1 MLSPTLSTLRLFLH
15 VLGAAVWVGGQV
27 VLAGMVPQVRKQSPA
42 ALKAI
47 THGFARLAIPGLFLV
62 FVTGIWSM
70 FEIDFSDRGAE
81 FQGTVMVKVLLAV
94 LSGLFAAVH
103 IRGTSK
109 LAIAVGG
116 ALGLLTALAAL
127 FLGILLH
134 TAG

>member
-1 MLSPTLSTLRLFLH
+1 MLSPTLDTLRLFLH

-27 VLAGMVPQVRKQSPA
+27 VLAGMVPQARKASPA

-47 THGFARLAIPGLFLV
+47 THGFARIALPGLVLV

-81 FQGTVMVKVLLAV
+81 FQGTVMIKVLLAV

-103 IRGTSK
+103 IKGKTK
-109 LAIAVGG
+109 VAIAVGG
-116 ALGLLTALAAL
+116 ALGLLTALTAL
-127 FLGILLH
+127 FLGVVLH
-134 TAG
+134 SAG

>member
-1 MLSPTLSTLRLFLH
+1 MLSPTLDTLRIFLH
-15 VLGAAVWVGGQV
+15 VLGAAVWVGGQI
-27 VLAGMVPQVRKQSPA
+27 VLAGMVPQVRQDSPA

-47 THGFARLAIPGLFLV
+47 TNGFARIALPGLLLV

-81 FQGTVMVKVLLAV
+81 FQGTVMIKVLLAV

-103 IRGTSK
+103 IRGRSK
-109 LAIAVGG
+109 VAIAVGG
-116 ALGLLTALAAL
+116 ALGLVTALAAL

-134 TAG
+134 TAS

>member
-1 MLSPTLSTLRLFLH
+1 MLSPTLDTVRIFLH

-47 THGFARLAIPGLFLV
+47 THGFARVALPGLLVV

-70 FEIDFSDRGAE
+70 FEIDFSDRGAD
-81 FQGTVMVKVLLAV
+81 FQGTVMIKVLLAV

-103 IRGTSK
+103 IRGKSK
-109 LAIAVGG
+109 LALAVGG
-116 ALGLLTALAAL
+116 SLGLLTALAAL
-127 FLGILLH
+127 FLGLLLH
-134 TAG
+134 THA